1 LRLEELADYVMRCG
15 QLAAALEVCGWPKPG
30 NVHRTADFPDM
41 RFEHFIAS
49 SVSMGPALREAA
61 LRGARAALGEV
72 SVDGIGVGGLIKR
85 AVEDMRAWQ
94 RGGNTHLG
102 VIMLFIPTSAA
113 AGMVLAEKEEIS
125 VEELRSAFTR
135 VVDGTTSM
143 DAVHLYE
150 AINLANPGGLGRFLG
165 KEAPDLASP
174 EARKELLSRGIT
186 LRRVMEISSRWDD
199 VAREV
204 AEALETSCNVGYP
217 TLTRVYE
224 ETGDIN
230 VAVVH
235 TYLKILSLRPDT
247 FVARNFGLRYTED
260 IVKAVQLGMSVARE
274 VSRRAGE
281 ALRLGGLTTEEG
293 KKAVLELDKYLRK
306 GGINPGTT
314 ADLTSSSLL
323 VAILTGFRF

>member
-1 LRLEELADYVMRCG
+1 MRLEELADYVMRCG

-49 SVSMGPALREAA
+49 SISIGPALREAA

-72 SVDGIGVGGLIKR
+72 SVDGIRVGELIKR
-85 AVEDMRAWQ
+85 AIKDMKTWQ
-94 RGGNTHLG
+94 KGGNTHLG
-102 VIMLFIPTSAA
+102 VVMLFVPTSAA
-113 AGMVLAEKEEIS
+113 AGMVLAKKERIG
-125 VEELRSAFTR
+125 VEELRSAFAR
-135 VVDGTTSM
+135 VVGGTTSM

-150 AINLANPGGLGRFLG
+150 AINLANPGGLGRFLRE
-165 KEAPDLASP
+165 EAPDLASP
-174 EARKELLSRGIT
+174 EARRELLRRGIT
-186 LRRVMEISSRWDD
+186 LRRVMEVSSGWDD

-204 AEALETSCNVGYP
+204 VEALETSCNVGYP

-260 IVKAVQLGMSVARE
+260 IVRAVELGMSVARE

-293 KKAVLELDKYLRK
+293 RRAVLELDENLR
-306 GGINPGTT
+306 GRGINPGTT
-314 ADLTSSSLL
+314 ADLTASSLL
-323 VAILTGFRF
+323 VAMLTGLRF